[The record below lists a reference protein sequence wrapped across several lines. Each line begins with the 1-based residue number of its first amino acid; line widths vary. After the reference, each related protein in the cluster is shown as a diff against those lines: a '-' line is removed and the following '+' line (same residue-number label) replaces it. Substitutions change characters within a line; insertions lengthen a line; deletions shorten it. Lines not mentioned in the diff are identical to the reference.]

1 MQIDIFK
8 LVTRLILRSA
18 VSVDVAVIL
27 FWGAGLVC
35 RAEPNQQYESRY
47 QAAYEKARTNWV
59 SNPSDVESA
68 WVFSRATF
76 DLAEFATNKAQRAN
90 LAREGIEAAR
100 AAVAKD
106 DQCAPAHYYLAMNL
120 GQQAR
125 TELLGALRLVSTM
138 EKEFKRVVELDPKFD
153 FAGAERN
160 LGILYREAPGWPAS
174 IGSKSKA
181 RTYLKKAVELSP
193 EYPAN
198 QLELLQSYVDW
209 KETKTAEKILS
220 DVESTLA
227 AARSTFSGVAWEWSW
242 DEWQKQWSAL
252 QKRVQE
258 LVE

>member
-1 MQIDIFK
+1 MRNDIFK
-8 LVTRLILRSA
+8 PVTRLILRSA
-18 VSVDVAVIL
+18 VSVGVAVLL
-27 FWGAGLVC
+27 FCGGGLVG
-35 RAEPNQQYESRY
+35 RAEPNHQFESRY
-47 QAAYEKARTNWV
+47 QASYDQARTNWV
-59 SNPSDVESA
+59 SNPSDVKAA
-68 WVFSRATF
+68 WVFSRAAF

-106 DQCAPAHYYLAMNL
+106 EQCAPAHYYLAMNL

-138 EKEFKRVVELDPKFD
+138 EKEFKRVAELDPKFD

-198 QLELLQSYVDW
+198 QLELLQCYVDW
-209 KETKTAEKILS
+209 KETRTAERMLS
-220 DVESTLA
+220 DVESTLTS
-227 AARSTFSGVAWEWSW
+227 ARLTFSGVAWEWSW

-258 LVE
+258 LVD